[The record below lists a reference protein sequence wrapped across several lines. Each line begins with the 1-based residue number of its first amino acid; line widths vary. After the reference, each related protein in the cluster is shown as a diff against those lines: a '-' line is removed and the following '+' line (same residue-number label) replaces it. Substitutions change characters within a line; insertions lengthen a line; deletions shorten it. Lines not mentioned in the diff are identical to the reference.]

1 MKCNLNVGGW
11 DRALRILVGLLLLVG
26 KLAGLQALAGTA
38 GTVLA
43 IVGLVLLFSGVV
55 GSCPLY
61 SLSGLST
68 NRK

>member
-1 MKCNLNVGGW
+1 MKCNLNVGRW
-11 DRALRILVGLLLLVG
+11 DRAVRLILGILLLAG
-26 KLAGLQALAGTA
+26 KVAGLGALAGTA

-43 IVGLVLLFSGVV
+43 IVGIVLVFSGVV

-61 SLSGLST
+61 SLTGLST